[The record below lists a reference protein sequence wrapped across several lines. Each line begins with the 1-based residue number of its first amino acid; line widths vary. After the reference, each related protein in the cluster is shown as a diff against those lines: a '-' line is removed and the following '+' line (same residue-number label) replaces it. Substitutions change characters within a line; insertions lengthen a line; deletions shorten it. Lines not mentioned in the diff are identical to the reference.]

1 MEVCPPF
8 DVGGITSLAAAEI
21 GAELLYQYAR
31 SRTTTTTRSLEVPP
45 MSTSVTKP
53 PVVDLS
59 AREQQLRAL
68 REELP
73 PVPRQDLAAYL
84 ATAVERAQQLP
95 DELAAELD
103 DFRDRGNQ
111 EGYLLLTGLP
121 QDVELPTTPT
131 STPAP
136 LDRRLIAGEAWL
148 ALVGG
153 RLGLATGY
161 QELRN
166 GTVYHDVYP
175 SPGAHH
181 LSSETSETL
190 LEFHTEMAYHRL
202 QPRFVMLACSRADH
216 EGKAATLV
224 ASIRNALPLMSQEAV
239 DVLYGSPMPCDL
251 DIAFRGGQDP
261 SPQAQ
266 VTVLYGDR
274 DDPFLGYDRELL
286 VPQDE
291 VHARALQELSD
302 ALDQVTRAVQ
312 LNPGQLLVVDNYR
325 TTHARTPFTPRWDG
339 ADRWLHRMYIRTR
352 DLVPAEA
359 RAGDVVSFVPR

>member
-1 MEVCPPF
+1 MK
-8 DVGGITSLAAAEI
+8 TSLTE
-21 GAELLYQYAR
+21 
-31 SRTTTTTRSLEVPP
+31 PH
-45 MSTSVTKP
+45 
-53 PVVDLS
+53 VVDLTDDT
-59 AREQQLRAL
+59 ATLRTLRAA
-68 REELP
+68 LP
-73 PVPRQDLAAYL
+73 GVPRADLHGYL
-84 ATAVERAQQLP
+84 ATAIVRAGQLP
-95 DELAAELD
+95 DELAQQLD
-103 DFRDRGNQ
+103 DFREHGNQ

-121 QDVELPTTPT
+121 TDAHLPTTPT

-136 LDRRLIAGEAWL
+136 LDRDLIAGEAWL

-161 QELRN
+161 QELRD

-175 SPGAHH
+175 SPDAHY

-224 ASIRNALPLMSQEAV
+224 ASIRNALPLISDEAV
-239 DVLYGSPMPCDL
+239 EVLYDRPMPCNL
-251 DIAFRGGQDP
+251 DVAFRGGVEP

-266 VTVLYGDR
+266 VTVLYGTR
-274 DDPFLGYDRELL
+274 ADPFLGYDRELL
-286 VPQDE
+286 APADGSQ
-291 VHARALQELSD
+291 ARAVQELSD
-302 ALDQVTRAVQ
+302 ALDRVTKAVH
-312 LNPGQLLVVDNYR
+312 LTPGQLIIIDNYR

-339 ADRWLHRMYIRTR
+339 ADRWLHRMYIRTP

-359 RAGDVVSFVPR
+359 RSGDVVTFVPR